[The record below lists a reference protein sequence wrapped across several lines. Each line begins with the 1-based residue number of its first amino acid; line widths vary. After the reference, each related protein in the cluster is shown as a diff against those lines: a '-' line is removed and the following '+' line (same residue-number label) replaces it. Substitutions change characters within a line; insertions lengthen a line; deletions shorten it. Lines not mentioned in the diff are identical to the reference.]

1 MPPARIL
8 PVLAVLSATV
18 CALPGAGRAADIDP
32 FWYEIDA
39 EAGAVTV
46 DLYFFWSATCPHCV
60 RAHPFVEDLAEARPW
75 LELHALEVAGSPLAR
90 EWFGALAE
98 RVGAEIQGVPT
109 FFACGE
115 MLVGYDNA
123 RGMGRRLERLVDQ
136 CHAAVTTEPHS
147 AAAPTA
153 GAAAGPAGQAPATA
167 DEPTVPAPVTVP
179 LFGEVS
185 PQALSLPVLT
195 VVLGG
200 LDAFNPCAFFVLLF
214 LLSLMV
220 HARSRARMLAVGG
233 LFVLVSGLL
242 YFAFMAAW
250 LNLFLVVGR
259 LWWITTVAGAV
270 AVGLALINIKD
281 FVWFRRGV
289 TLSIPESRKPGL
301 FARMRGLI
309 SAESL
314 PAMLAGTAALALAA
328 NTYELLCTAGFPLV
342 YTRALTLQ
350 DLSTPA
356 YYLYLAAYNVVYVL
370 PLLAIVIA
378 VTATLGARK
387 LSEAQGRVLK
397 LLSGLMMLGLG
408 VVLLA
413 APGLLD
419 NLLTAVAL
427 LGGAVV
433 VTAAAVWI
441 DRRRRQPPPAAR
453 RSAA

>member
-1 MPPARIL
+1 MARSL
-8 PVLAVLSATV
+8 MGFAALLAVL
-18 CALPGAGRAADIDP
+18 CAQPAPGRAAGIDP
-32 FWYEIDA
+32 FWYDA
-39 EAGAVTV
+39 DPDTGAVAV
-46 DLYFFWSATCPHCV
+46 DLYFFWSETCPHCE
-60 RAHPFVEDLAEARPW
+60 RAHPFVEALAEARPW
-75 LELHALEVAGSPLAR
+75 LELHALEVTGSPMAR

-98 RVGAEIQGVPT
+98 RAGAEIQGVPT

-115 MLVGYDNA
+115 MLVGFDNA
-123 RGMGRRLERLVDQ
+123 RGMGRRLERLVDR
-136 CHAAVTTEPHS
+136 CHAAVAADAAGAGPEAAEAP
-147 AAAPTA
+147 AAP
-153 GAAAGPAGQAPATA
+153 APAPI
-167 DEPTVPAPVTVP
+167 EVP
-179 LFGEVS
+179 LLGTVS
-185 PQALSLPVLT
+185 PDALSLPVLT

-250 LNLFLVVGR
+250 LNLFLVVGG

-270 AVGLALINIKD
+270 AVVLALINIKD
-281 FVWFRRGV
+281 FVWFGQGV

-314 PAMLAGTAALALAA
+314 PAMLAGTAALAVAA

-370 PLLAIVIA
+370 PLLVIVIA

-387 LSEAQGRVLK
+387 LSETQGRVLK

-408 VVLLA
+408 MVLLA

-427 LGGAVV
+427 LAGAVL
-433 VTAAAVWI
+433 VTAVAVWI
-441 DRRRRQPPPAAR
+441 DRRRRPRPRTAPPRERTAP
-453 RSAA
+453 